1 MARVLSGYTLPE
13 GVNDIKA
20 VQRQLGVT
28 ADGIWGPKTDAAY
41 KSSQGNSFQSMVDQI
56 TAQLAAPKISYR
68 MPSTSSLASEISAY
82 LKPQLDQAITA
93 RQDQTLT
100 NRAEIDADAASRG
113 MGRSSFVTDVKDRA
127 MDAEA
132 TDISNM
138 ESDYQSRLLQA
149 VQEQYMQH
157 QANKLAADQYNSSA
171 MASARGA
178 AYQYALAEA
187 AKQDAKKGGRKSGYD
202 QNVIDVA
209 DRLIQ
214 GTSSKQQAIS
224 NIGKWRSTYEAT
236 LGKSGTKKLEE
247 LIRGLS

>member
-93 RQDQTLT
+93 
-100 NRAEIDADAASRG
+100 
-113 MGRSSFVTDVKDRA
+113 K
-127 MDAEA
+127 
-132 TDISNM
+132 
-138 ESDYQSRLLQA
+138 
-149 VQEQYMQH
+149 
-157 QANKLAADQYNSSA
+157 
-171 MASARGA
+171 ARP
-178 AYQYALAEA
+178 
-187 AKQDAKKGGRKSGYD
+187 DP
-202 QNVIDVA
+202 
-209 DRLIQ
+209 
-214 GTSSKQQAIS
+214 
-224 NIGKWRSTYEAT
+224 
-236 LGKSGTKKLEE
+236 
-247 LIRGLS
+247 